1 VANGSRGGLTPDDHK
16 DLPFEGGSE
25 PVPQVKEPVPGPGRS
40 AMQYVVIGV
49 CVLIALFTVLMLFAW

>member
-1 VANGSRGGLTPDDHK
+1 MAIQPDDHK

-40 AMQYVVIGV
+40 AAQYVVIGL
-49 CVLIALFTVLMLFAW
+49 CVVIALFSLLWVVGW

>member
-1 VANGSRGGLTPDDHK
+1 MRPDDHK

-25 PVPQVKEPVPGPGRS
+25 PVPQVKESVPGPGRG

-49 CVLIALFTVLMLFAW
+49 CVLIALFSLLWVFGF

>member
-1 VANGSRGGLTPDDHK
+1 MTPDDHK

-25 PVPQVKEPVPGPGRS
+25 PVPQVKETVPGPGRS

-49 CVLIALFTVLMLFAW
+49 CALVVIFSLIWVVGW

>member
-1 VANGSRGGLTPDDHK
+1 MLEHAMSPDDHK

-25 PVPQVKEPVPGPGRS
+25 PVPQVKESVPGPGRS

-49 CVLIALFTVLMLFAW
+49 CVLIALFSLLWVFGF